1 MVRCYKTSILW
12 TILSKVFE
20 KLINLDDFLH
30 HLKLES
36 EKYAA
41 QNGKTIEVS
50 MDELRAFIGVN
61 FAMWYHKLPNLWSYW
76 ETGNPSLSV
85 NFVANAMTKEIF
97 KKIWGNLHFSNN
109 EDVIP
114 RDHPVHDRAFKVE
127 WLID

>member
-61 FAMWYHKLPNLWSYW
+61 FAM
-76 ETGNPSLSV
+76 
-85 NFVANAMTKEIF
+85 
-97 KKIWGNLHFSNN
+97 
-109 EDVIP
+109 
-114 RDHPVHDRAFKVE
+114 
-127 WLID
+127 